1 MVIKYAVR
9 IARRG
14 LMDIVVALVGL
25 AIAVIVVVYI
35 TQPLVIRT
43 RVKTAAPESPRDKF
57 LAERGALYTTI
68 RDLDFDFQTG
78 KLLEAD
84 YRVTRDKYTAR
95 GVEIL
100 MDLDAMNVEPQEARS
115 KGQKAVA
122 DDIEAA
128 MQARRKG
135 KSQAAGRMAEEDEI
149 EAAIRARRQ
158 TKISNQQSTI
168 RHQTC
173 PSCSAPFDPADR
185 FCAKCG
191 APLAME
197 ATR

>member
-1 MVIKYAVR
+1 
-9 IARRG
+9 
-14 LMDIVVALVGL
+14 MDIVVALVGL

-35 TQPLVIRT
+35 TQPLVIKT
-43 RVKTAAPESPRDKF
+43 HVKIAAQESPRDKL
-57 LAERGALYTTI
+57 LAERDTLYTTI

-84 YRVTRDKYTAR
+84 YRVMREKYTAR

-100 MDLDAMNVEPQEARS
+100 KELDTMNVGPQEARS
-115 KGQKAVA
+115 KRQKAVA

-128 MQARRKG
+128 VQSRRKG
-135 KSQAAGRMAEEDEI
+135 KAQTVPKSPEDEI
-149 EAAIRARRQ
+149 EGVIRARRQ
-158 TKISNQQSTI
+158 SRTGS
-168 RHQTC
+168 RVCPTC
-173 PSCSAPFDPADR
+173 GTLFDPADR

-191 APLAME
+191 TALTME

>member
-1 MVIKYAVR
+1 
-9 IARRG
+9 
-14 LMDIVVALVGL
+14 MDIVVALVGL

-35 TQPLVIRT
+35 IQPLIIRL
-43 RVKTAAPESPRDKF
+43 RVKTAAPESPRDKL
-57 LAERGALYTTI
+57 LAERDALYTTI

-84 YRVTRDKYTAR
+84 YRVTREKYTAR

-100 MDLDAMNVEPQEARS
+100 KEFDAMGADRRPPTADRS
-115 KGQKAVA
+115 RRQAAAIDEV
-122 DDIEAA
+122 EAA
-128 MQARRKG
+128 VQARRKI
-135 KSQAAGRMAEEDEI
+135 KSQVAGRMAEEDEI

-158 TKISNQQSTI
+158 TKVSTQQSTAS
-168 RHQTC
+168 HQAC
-173 PSCSAPFDPADR
+173 PSCGAPFDPADR

-191 APLAME
+191 AALTME

>member
-1 MVIKYAVR
+1 
-9 IARRG
+9 
-14 LMDIVVALVGL
+14 MDIVVALVGL

-35 TQPLVIRT
+35 TQPLVIKT
-43 RVKTAAPESPRDKF
+43 RVKTAAQESPRDKL
-57 LAERGALYTTI
+57 LAERDALYTAI

-84 YRVTRDKYTAR
+84 YRVMREKYTAR

-100 MDLDAMNVEPQEARS
+100 KELDALGLDRQLQIADSRRRTTVSSRPPV
-115 KGQKAVA
+115 VA
-122 DDIEAA
+122 DDVEAA
-128 MQARRKG
+128 VQARRKS
-135 KSQAAGRMAEEDEI
+135 KSPVAGRMAEEDEI

-158 TKISNQQSTI
+158 TKISSQQSTAS
-168 RHQTC
+168 HQAC
-173 PSCSAPFDPADR
+173 PSCGAPFDPADR

-191 APLAME
+191 TALTME

>member
-1 MVIKYAVR
+1 
-9 IARRG
+9 
-14 LMDIVVALVGL
+14 MDIVVALVGL

-35 TQPLVIRT
+35 TQPLIVRT
-43 RVKTAAPESPRDKF
+43 RVKTAAPESPRDKL
-57 LAERGALYTTI
+57 LAERDALYTTI

-84 YRVTRDKYTAR
+84 YRVTRETYTAR

-100 MDLDAMNVEPQEARS
+100 KELDAMNVGPQEARS
-115 KGQKAVA
+115 KRQKAVA

-128 MQARRKG
+128 VQARRKT
-135 KSQAAGRMAEEDEI
+135 KSQVAGRMAEEDGI

-158 TKISNQQSTI
+158 TKISHQQSTI
-168 RHQTC
+168 SHQAC
-173 PSCSAPFDPADR
+173 PSCGTLFDPADR
-185 FCAKCG
+185 FCGKCG
-191 APLAME
+191 AALTRE

>member
-1 MVIKYAVR
+1 
-9 IARRG
+9 
-14 LMDIVVALVGL
+14 MDIVVALVGL

-35 TQPLVIRT
+35 AQPLIVRT
-43 RVKTAAPESPRDKF
+43 RVKTAAQESPRDRL
-57 LAERGALYTTI
+57 LAERDALYTTI

-78 KLLEAD
+78 KLVEAD

-100 MDLDAMNVEPQEARS
+100 KELDAMNVGPQGARS
-115 KGQKAVA
+115 KRQKAVA

-128 MQARRKG
+128 VQARRKT
-135 KSQAAGRMAEEDEI
+135 KSQAAGRVAEEDEI

-158 TKISNQQSTI
+158 SRTGGRPSAVGG
-168 RHQTC
+168 RVC
-173 PSCSAPFDPADR
+173 PSCGTPFDPTDR

-191 APLAME
+191 MALTAE
-197 ATR
+197 VAR